1 MLDSIG
7 LFVLCTFFS
16 ICLIGLLLVGF
27 DFHFCRDFLF
37 LKKEQSWMGGEGKN
51 IKILYENNFNKNILK
66 MSC

>member
-27 DFHFCRDFLF
+27 DFHFCRDFFVFEKRTKLDGWGR
-37 LKKEQSWMGGEGKN
+37 EEYQN
-51 IKILYENNFNKNILK
+51 IV
-66 MSC
+66 